1 MKLRSL
7 LLGLACALVGTA
19 GAALAQGRPEAPP
32 SEGNGRLRLL
42 LLPVVVHSA
51 EDRDYIRAGLADMLS
66 ARIERAGHFELL
78 RVDDVETATTQL
90 PKALRQA
97 RQREAD
103 FVLFGSFTR
112 FGQGASLDMQ
122 CAAARPD
129 ANEEP
134 LREIFVHSGSIGDVI
149 PDLDTLVGK
158 VSRFAVEDFEAHRA
172 ALAEGGAVP
181 PPPSPFEELRRRVA
195 ELEED
200 VRRLREV
207 AAQNGQP
214 PNGPEDDAPAAEAEL
229 QSARSEPP
237 LR

>member
-1 MKLRSL
+1 LKLRSL
-7 LLGLACALVGTA
+7 LLGLVCALVGTA
-19 GAALAQGRPEAPP
+19 GAFAQG
-32 SEGNGRLRLL
+32 EGGGDAAAAGNTRLRLL

-51 EDRDYIRAGLADMLS
+51 EDRDYIREGLADMLS
-66 ARIERAGHFELL
+66 ARIERAGHFELMRL
-78 RVDDVETATTQL
+78 DDEGAATTQL

-97 RQREAD
+97 RERDAD

-129 ANEEP
+129 ASPEP

-158 VSRFAVEDFEAHRA
+158 VSRFAVEDFEAHVA
-172 ALAEGGAVP
+172 ALAEGDGDAP
-181 PPPSPFEELRRRVA
+181 ALTPLEELRRRVA
-195 ELEED
+195 ELEAN
-200 VRRLREV
+200 VRRLREM
-207 AAQNGQP
+207 ADADGQP
-214 PNGPEDDAPAAEAEL
+214 PNVGTAPAETEL